1 MRTDRYENLNA
12 VRTVSSVMIV
22 LMHVMVNGGFI
33 VPDNMLFT
41 LVGRAGALV
50 EMFFILSAFSMC
62 CGYFE
67 KMKNGTMLPKE
78 FYLRRFGK
86 FAPFFWMITAAYTVP
101 MAVKAISVKE
111 SLDRIA
117 EEAFFN
123 ISLLFGF
130 LPDNRMDVAGIGW
143 TLGVIFAFYLLFP
156 FFVCITEDKRKTTAS
171 FALFLAV
178 NSVMIHYYSGTGR
191 FLKGNILYQM
201 CFFALGA
208 FLYHF
213 RKPLRSAVNAVP
225 CMEWLCIISG
235 TVISMVLMPEDI
247 FVRNVAYMM
256 GFGLIITGCLGKE
269 NRVFS
274 NAVMRIGAEYSF
286 ELYLSHMLVFTA
298 VNAAVKKITP
308 DRSLLTYL
316 ITAAAT
322 LAGAYVFSAAA
333 KKALQKTLQA
343 YGSRGSKKEKKF
355 EDTSRQ

>member
-1 MRTDRYENLNA
+1 MKTDRYKNLNA
-12 VRTVSSVMIV
+12 VRAVSSVMIV

-33 VPDNMLFT
+33 LPDNILFT
-41 LVGRAGALV
+41 LIGRAGALV

-67 KMKNGTMLPKE
+67 KMKNGTILPKE

-86 FAPFFWMITAAYTVP
+86 FAPFFWMITAAYTMP

-111 SLDRIA
+111 SLDRVA

-156 FFVCITEDKRKTTAS
+156 FFVCITEDKRRTTAS

-178 NSVMIHYYSGTGR
+178 NSAMIHYYSGTDR

-201 CFFALGA
+201 CFFVLGA

-213 RKPLRSAVNAVP
+213 RKQLRSAVNAVP
-225 CMEWLCIISG
+225 CMEWLCVISG
-235 TVISMVLMPEDI
+235 TVISVALMPEDI
-247 FVRNVAYMM
+247 FARNVAYMA
-256 GFGLIITGCLGKE
+256 GFGLIVTGCLGKE
-269 NRVFS
+269 NRALS
-274 NAVMRIGAEYSF
+274 NTVTKAGAEYSF

-298 VNAAVKKITP
+298 VNAAVKKIMP
-308 DRSLLTYL
+308 DRNLLAYF

-322 LAGAYVFSAAA
+322 LAGAYAFSVMS
-333 KKALQKTLQA
+333 KKALQKTMQA
-343 YGSRGSKKEKKF
+343 YRDRGGKKEKKI
-355 EDTSRQ
+355 

>member
-12 VRTVSSVMIV
+12 VRAISSIMIV

-33 VPDNMLFT
+33 LPDNMLFT
-41 LVGRAGALV
+41 LIGRAGALV

-101 MAVKAISVKE
+101 MAVKAILVKE
-111 SLDRIA
+111 SLDRVA

-171 FALFLAV
+171 LALFLAV
-178 NSVMIHYYSGTGR
+178 NSAMIHYYSGTDR

-201 CFFALGA
+201 CFFVLGA

-213 RKPLRSAVNAVP
+213 RKQLRSAVNAVP
-225 CMEWLCIISG
+225 CMEWLCVISG
-235 TVISMVLMPEDI
+235 TIISMVLMPEDI
-247 FVRNVAYMM
+247 FARNVAYMA
-256 GFGLIITGCLGKE
+256 GFGLVVTGCLGKE
-269 NRVFS
+269 NRALS
-274 NAVMRIGAEYSF
+274 NAVTKAGAEYSF

-298 VNAAVKKITP
+298 VNAAVKKIMP
-308 DRSLLTYL
+308 DRNLLAYF

-322 LAGAYVFSAAA
+322 LAGAYAFSVIS
-333 KKALQKTLQA
+333 KKALRKYL
-343 YGSRGSKKEKKF
+343 EK
-355 EDTSRQ
+355 

>member
-1 MRTDRYENLNA
+1 MKTDRYKNLNA
-12 VRTVSSVMIV
+12 VRAVSSVMIV

-33 VPDNMLFT
+33 LPDNILFT
-41 LVGRAGALV
+41 LIGRAGALV

-67 KMKNGTMLPKE
+67 KMKNGTILPKE

-111 SLDRIA
+111 SLDRVA

-156 FFVCITEDKRKTTAS
+156 FFVCITEDKRRTTAS

-178 NSVMIHYYSGTGR
+178 NSAMIHYYSGTDR

-201 CFFALGA
+201 CFFVLGA

-213 RKPLRSAVNAVP
+213 RKQLRSAVNAVP
-225 CMEWLCIISG
+225 CMEWLCVISG
-235 TVISMVLMPEDI
+235 TIVSMALMPEDI
-247 FVRNVAYMM
+247 FARNVAYMA
-256 GFGLIITGCLGKE
+256 GFGLIVTGCLGKE
-269 NRVFS
+269 NRAFS
-274 NAVMRIGAEYSF
+274 NAVTKAGAEYSF

-298 VNAAVKKITP
+298 VNAAVKKIMP
-308 DRSLLTYL
+308 DRNLLAYF

-322 LAGAYVFSAAA
+322 LAGAYAFSVMS
-333 KKALQKTLQA
+333 KKALQKTMQA
-343 YGSRGSKKEKKF
+343 YRDRGGKKEKKI
-355 EDTSRQ
+355 

>member
-1 MRTDRYENLNA
+1 MKTDRYKNLNA
-12 VRTVSSVMIV
+12 VRAVSSIMIV

-41 LVGRAGALV
+41 LIGRAGALV

-111 SLDRIA
+111 SLDRVA

-156 FFVCITEDKRKTTAS
+156 FFVCITEDKRRTTAS
-171 FALFLAV
+171 LALFLAA
-178 NSVMIHYYSGTGR
+178 NSAMIHYYSGTDR

-201 CFFALGA
+201 CFFVLGA

-213 RKPLRSAVNAVP
+213 RKQLRSAVNAVP
-225 CMEWLCIISG
+225 CMEWLCVISG
-235 TVISMVLMPEDI
+235 TIVSMALMPEDI
-247 FVRNVAYMM
+247 FARNVAYMA
-256 GFGLIITGCLGKE
+256 GFGLIVTGCLGKE
-269 NRVFS
+269 NRAFS
-274 NAVMRIGAEYSF
+274 NAVTKAGAEYSF

-308 DRSLLTYL
+308 DRNLLAYF

-322 LAGAYVFSAAA
+322 LAGAYAFSVMS

-343 YGSRGSKKEKKF
+343 YRDRGGKKEKKI
-355 EDTSRQ
+355 